1 MARGARWTFV
11 SAWGERI
18 LAVVVFAVLTRTL
31 TPTDFGIVAVAMAV
45 VFLLN
50 IIQDA
55 GLPVAIVQRED
66 LTSAHVSSALTAN
79 VVLGVVGATIV
90 FSSADALASV
100 LGEPTASP
108 VLRTLA
114 LNLPIAGLAAV
125 PMSLLMRAMAFRSL
139 ALRTLTGKVAGGLL
153 AVTIALAGGGAWAL
167 VAQSL
172 TQGVVSLVIL
182 WLALDVRPRFGFDRR
197 ALRDL
202 MSFGSFELGIRLLV
216 TTTERADD
224 LILGAVRGSTSLGFY
239 TVAYKVL
246 ELLTQLFGKV
256 FSRVTMPVLSRLQED
271 PRGHRDAVV
280 DILGV
285 TIALATP
292 AFVGWALV
300 ADPAIEVLFGA
311 RWTPSVPVSQ
321 ALAFVG
327 LHRVLIANTHT
338 AVSSI
343 GRPRAV
349 FMLQVVITTA
359 AVAAFAATA
368 GIGITTLAIA
378 YAGVVWLTVPLEF
391 VLLRRAVG
399 IRGRDI
405 ARRVRGPVVGAIA
418 MALAVGGVR
427 TALVT
432 SETITGGLGLLIV
445 LIAVGAATY
454 TAALRLVDRAVYR
467 HVVLVVRQAA
477 GSGSTRDS
485 GTTEKG
491 ASRPTREGTAPR

>member
-1 MARGARWTFV
+1 MSDTPLRDMARGARWTFV

-18 LAVVVFAVLTRTL
+18 LAVVVFAVLTRNL
-31 TPTDFGIVAVAMAV
+31 SPADFGVVAVAMAV
-45 VFLLN
+45 VFLFN

-55 GLPVAIVQRED
+55 GLPVAIVQREN

-79 VVLGVVGATIV
+79 FVLGIIGAAIV
-90 FSSADALASV
+90 FSAADWLASL
-100 LGEPTASP
+100 LGDPSASP
-108 VLRTLA
+108 VLRALS

-125 PMSLLMRAMAFRSL
+125 PMALLMRAMAFRSL
-139 ALRTLTGKVAGGLL
+139 ALRTLTGKVMGGLL

-172 TQGVVSLVIL
+172 TQGIVSLVIL
-182 WLALDVRPRFGFDRR
+182 WLALDVRPRVGFDSR

-224 LILGAVRGSTSLGFY
+224 LILGAARGSTALGFY

-246 ELLTQLFGKV
+246 ELLTQLFSKV

-271 PRGHRDAVV
+271 PQGHRDAAT
-280 DILGV
+280 DILGI

-300 ADPAIEVLFGA
+300 ADPAIEVLFGS
-311 RWTPSVPVSQ
+311 RWTPSVVVSQ

-327 LHRVLIANTHT
+327 LHRVLVANTHS

-349 FMLQVVITTA
+349 FMLQLVITGA

-368 GIGITTLAIA
+368 GIGITTLAFA
-378 YAGVVWLTVPLEF
+378 YAAVVWLTVPLEF
-391 VLLRRAVG
+391 VVLRRTVG
-399 IRGRDI
+399 IRGRDV
-405 ARRVRGPVVGAIA
+405 ARRVRGPVVAAVA
-418 MALAVGGVR
+418 MAVAVVGVR
-427 TALVT
+427 TALA
-432 SETITGGLGLLIV
+432 SLDALTGGIPLLVV
-445 LIAVGAATY
+445 LVAVGAASY
-454 TAALRLVDRAVYR
+454 TATLRLVDRAGFM
-467 HVVLVVRQAA
+467 HVQLLVRQAA
-477 GSGSTRDS
+477 GSGSGVDAPP
-485 GTTEKG
+485 TEQ
-491 ASRPTREGTAPR
+491 